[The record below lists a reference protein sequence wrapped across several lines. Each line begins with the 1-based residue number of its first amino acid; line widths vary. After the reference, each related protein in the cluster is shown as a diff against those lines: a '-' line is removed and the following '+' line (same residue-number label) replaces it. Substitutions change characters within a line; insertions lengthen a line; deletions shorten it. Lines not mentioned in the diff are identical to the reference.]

1 MSSERLSQ
9 LRGMLVDEPNDAF
22 IRYAIALELKRA
34 GKMDE
39 AARDLEQLLI
49 ADPKYIACYYQLALI
64 LIDLGRAEEAMHVCE
79 NGSLHCI
86 TTGDRKARAELL
98 ELKNAIADGE

>member
-1 MSSERLSQ
+1 MNPTRLEQ
-9 LRGMLVDEPNDAF
+9 LRGMLGEEPDDAF

-34 GKMDE
+34 GQMEE
-39 AARDLEQLLI
+39 AAGDLEALLK

-64 LIDLGRAEEAMHVCE
+64 LIDLGRADEAMHVCE
-79 NGSLHCI
+79 AGSLQCL

-98 ELKNAIADGE
+98 ELKNAIADGQ